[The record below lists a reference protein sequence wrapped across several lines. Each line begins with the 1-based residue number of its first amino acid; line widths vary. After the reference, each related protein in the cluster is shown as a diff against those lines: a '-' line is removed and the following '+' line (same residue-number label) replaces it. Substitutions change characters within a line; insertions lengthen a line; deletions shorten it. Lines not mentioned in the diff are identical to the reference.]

1 MRKFTVYWRPGVLSF
16 WYYLF
21 SFPLINT
28 ALHILL
34 WGDFFFLQIFMK
46 YSFVKNGGVSS
57 GWHWIWVFYAFF
69 FFFSFP
75 WKAEAERLARQRCCQ
90 PGQWNLVCGNENQV
104 GKLLACR
111 PALISL
117 LSTAEALTYWSHMVP
132 LSSVHQG
139 SEESDL
145 GVRAA
150 SCDTGKPG
158 CFGDG
163 PETRP
168 CPLPITLTCIE
179 WLEMEGSTKII

>member
-1 MRKFTVYWRPGVLSF
+1 LVLFVFLSF
-16 WYYLF
+16 DKLSTSHFAVGRFLF
-21 SFPLINT
+21 STNIYE
-28 ALHILL
+28 ILFCEK
-34 WGDFFFLQIFMK
+34 WR
-46 YSFVKNGGVSS
+46 SFIRLTLEMIILS
-57 GWHWIWVFYAFF
+57 FF
-69 FFFSFP
+69 FFFFP
-75 WKAEAERLARQRCCQ
+75 GKAEAERLARQRRCQ

-139 SEESDL
+139 SEKSDL

-150 SCDTGKPG
+150 SWDTEKPG

-168 CPLPITLTCIE
+168 CPLPITLTSIE

>member
-1 MRKFTVYWRPGVLSF
+1 MEEFHPADTGFEY
-16 WYYLF
+16 
-21 SFPLINT
+21 
-28 ALHILL
+28 
-34 WGDFFFLQIFMK
+34 FML
-46 YSFVKNGGVSS
+46 
-57 GWHWIWVFYAFF
+57 FF
-69 FFFSFP
+69 FFFFP

-139 SEESDL
+139 SEKSDL